1 MAPIQGTLDAK
12 SLFNGEWFGCTPP
25 LAAVLLAKLPFQRL
39 VCHRVLDSCSGGVER
54 ATAVEHGGGFPP
66 PSFATLYA
74 VAATI
79 INPSSF
85 ASQFVA
91 KLKCLAVTMVVSTLD
106 HPTHAVPVLLT
117 HPRSWQLLLRECR
130 LCSRDCSHP
139 APRCRF
145 MACHCCPARVDGL
158 RSPWWPRERLKRRAE
173 QGSRRTRSPTHEGAC
188 VLARHSASM
197 LTASS
202 RGTTVVMMGCE
213 QPALVGGGLEGDGH
227 RQAAPRCVVAKHCN
241 MF

>member
-91 KLKCLAVTMVVSTLD
+91 KLKCLAVTMVVSTPDSPPSDSRCTCAIDPPQKLATSAAGK
-106 HPTHAVPVLLT
+106 PFVQ
-117 HPRSWQLLLRECR
+117 SR
-130 LCSRDCSHP
+130 L
-139 APRCRF
+139 
-145 MACHCCPARVDGL
+145 
-158 RSPWWPRERLKRRAE
+158 
-173 QGSRRTRSPTHEGAC
+173 
-188 VLARHSASM
+188 
-197 LTASS
+197 
-202 RGTTVVMMGCE
+202 
-213 QPALVGGGLEGDGH
+213 
-227 RQAAPRCVVAKHCN
+227 
-241 MF
+241 